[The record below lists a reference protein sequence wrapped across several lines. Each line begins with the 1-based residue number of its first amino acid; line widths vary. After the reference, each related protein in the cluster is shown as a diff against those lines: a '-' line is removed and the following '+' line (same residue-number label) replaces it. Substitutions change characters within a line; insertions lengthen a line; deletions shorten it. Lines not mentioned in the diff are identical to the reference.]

1 MPRVSSAR
9 KNRASPATNATS
21 TIGVLIPKWDP
32 NSRQLDRLKRADD
45 VVRALVLEKALVETW
60 TEIPVIALVIF
71 VTIKPPDAADDDET
85 TDPLVPRLAE
95 LVETEI
101 CQREGA
107 FETNVLVDD
116 QRGQT
121 RI

>member
-21 TIGVLIPKWDP
+21 ALGVLIPKWGR

-45 VVRALVLEKALVETW
+45 VVRTLVLEKALVETW

-85 TDPLVPRLAE
+85 TDPVVPKIAE
-95 LVETEI
+95 VMKTEI
-101 CQREGA
+101 RPGKGT
-107 FETNVLVDD
+107 FETDVVIDD
-116 QRGQT
+116 HLGHLC
-121 RI
+121 